1 MWPAAGRRKVT
12 SVEKMKRDSIF
23 ILGGLENKLGV
34 TTEDIEKETNPDKVE
49 DTYMKLGGR
58 LIIEDIIRSVEK

>member
-1 MWPAAGRRKVT
+1 
-12 SVEKMKRDSIF
+12 MKRDSIF